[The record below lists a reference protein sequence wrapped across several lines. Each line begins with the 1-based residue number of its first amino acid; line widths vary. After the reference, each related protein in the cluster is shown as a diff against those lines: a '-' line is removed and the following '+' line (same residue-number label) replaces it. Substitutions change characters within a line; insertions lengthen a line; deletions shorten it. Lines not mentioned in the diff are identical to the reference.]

1 MFSTK
6 RTDFAWFGDMRT
18 KEEILDLLSDN
29 EVARVA
35 NVEANGALEEGTE
48 FVDLDHVERGV
59 QRADAMTRGQ
69 VHTIVSRDAV
79 SDETWRRIED
89 ALAA

>member
-1 MFSTK
+1 M
-6 RTDFAWFGDMRT
+6 MRT
-18 KEEILDLLSDN
+18 KEEILDLLSDD

-35 NVEANGALEEGTE
+35 NVEADRKLADGVE

-59 QRADAMTRGQ
+59 QHANDTTRGE
-69 VHTIVSRDAV
+69 VHTVVTRDAV
-79 SDETWRRIED
+79 SDETWQRIED